1 MNEHKRVWKAIL
13 NQTKPFCITDLFN
26 RLEKQSI
33 TDKKLIMQV
42 LNEQFEAGLVSYG
55 QVMQE
60 SEKEFPEQ
68 SIYAFYVT

>member
-1 MNEHKRVWKAIL
+1 MNERERVWKAIL
-13 NQTKPFCITDLFN
+13 NQTKPFCTADLFD

-33 TDKKLIMQV
+33 TDKELIMQV
-42 LNEQFEAGLVSYG
+42 LNELFETGLVSYG

-68 SIYAFYVT
+68 SLYAFYVT

>member
-1 MNEHKRVWKAIL
+1 MNERERVWKAIL
-13 NQTKPFCITDLFN
+13 NQTKPFCTADLFN

-33 TDKKLIMQV
+33 TDKELIMQV
-42 LNEQFEAGLVSYG
+42 LNELFETGLVSYG

-68 SIYAFYVT
+68 SLYAFYVT